1 MHTPEDIGEKVV
13 DPTHLAPDHAPL
25 DIMDSREAASRLVDD
40 LEVLRAERFVS
51 NQENQSRRSKSRNRS
66 HADHEDDA
74 FNTTTSAATAAPH
87 HHHQVPSKSTFLT
100 RVWGRVKKF
109 PRFIRYFTYM
119 TPVAVLLLIPILL
132 DIYAFH
138 YDSKPVGGRNGVQL
152 LWFGIWL
159 EVVWLTLWGARL
171 VTALM
176 PYIFGAIASGIGSS
190 NHHKWK
196 EIGRQLE
203 LHTALFLWLLAVLA
217 SFLPIVNNHRVL
229 GDDFDPTDDLPY
241 IRWINVV
248 NKVIIALFVFS
259 ALNFVVK
266 ILIQWI
272 ATSFHLRTYSLRI
285 AQNRMEI
292 DYLVRL
298 YTYAKT
304 KLEDQDPVWN
314 TPGGGLPSG
323 MRSPMQAI
331 QNNARQAWGKVGDV
345 ANRMAGDFTGRKI
358 LRGNHP
364 QKVVL
369 ELLRSTASSHTLAR
383 VFYRTFVRPEQTT
396 ITLDDMLPA
405 FTVHE
410 DAEACFAVFDKDL
423 NGDISM
429 EELELVCNEIHLEKK
444 AIAASLKDLDS
455 VVKKLD
461 RVFVFIIF
469 VISAIVFAS
478 IISNSAAAALTSTG
492 TVILGLAWV
501 LQATAQE
508 FLQSIIFVFVKH
520 PFDVGDRV
528 TIYGNT
534 GKMMTGDD
542 YYVQEISLLFTE
554 FKKMEGHTVQAPNS
568 LLNTLFILNQR
579 RSNGLAD
586 PIELKMRFGT
596 SEELIEELK
605 TRMTEFVMEHKRD
618 YAPRIITEVRTI
630 DEVYS
635 ITMNF
640 IFFHKSSF
648 QNELLRLQRHNK
660 FAVELMRQMR
670 ELGIEGPRAQQPGGV
685 RDWPIFH
692 QVVHPPAYD
701 GGGVSAGGHGGPGGD
716 FIPPTPTIPRLNSP
730 AMRRRADSRAAV
742 AAAAM
747 PVPDFGDVY
756 DNRRPESGI
765 TRLASIR
772 QVPDHV
778 AGGGGGPLDRVQ
790 SRASGAD
797 SETARRRTL
806 WGRSRSRTNAAPPG
820 SVSHIV

>member
-1 MHTPEDIGEKVV
+1 MHTPEDINEKAI
-13 DPTHLAPDHAPL
+13 DPNHLAPDHAPL
-25 DIMDSREAASRLVDD
+25 DALDSREAASRLVDD

-51 NQENQSRRSKSRNRS
+51 NQENQPRRSKSRNRS
-66 HADHEDDA
+66 HTGPQEDA
-74 FNTTTSAATAAPH
+74 FNTTTSAVPTANHP
-87 HHHQVPSKSTFLT
+87 VPAKSTFLT
-100 RVWGRVKKF
+100 RLWARLKKF

-119 TPVAVLLLIPILL
+119 TPVAILLLIPILL
-132 DIYAFH
+132 DMYAFH
-138 YDSKPVGGRNGVQL
+138 YNSPPVGGRNGVQL

-171 VTALM
+171 LTALM
-176 PYIFGAIASGIGSS
+176 PHLFGAMASGVGSS

-217 SFLPIVNNHRVL
+217 SFSPIINHHRVL
-229 GDDFDPTDDLPY
+229 DGNPKELPY
-241 IRWINVV
+241 IRWIDVV
-248 NKVIIALFVFS
+248 NKVIITLFVFS

-285 AQNRMEI
+285 AQNRIEI
-292 DYLVRL
+292 DFLVRL
-298 YTYAKT
+298 YSYAKT
-304 KLEDQDPVWN
+304 KLEDQDPVWG

-331 QNNARQAWGKVGDV
+331 QNNARQAWGKVGNV
-345 ANRMAGDFTGRKI
+345 ANRVAGDFTGRKI

-369 ELLRSTASSHTLAR
+369 ELLRSTGSSHTLAR
-383 VFYRTFVRPEQTT
+383 VFYRTFVRPDQTT
-396 ITLDDMLPA
+396 ITLEDLYPV

-461 RVFVFIIF
+461 RVFMFIIF
-469 VISAIVFAS
+469 IISAIIFAS
-478 IISNSAAAALTSTG
+478 IISDSAAAALTSTG

-528 TIYGNT
+528 TVYGNT
-534 GKMMTGDD
+534 GAMMRGDD
-542 YYVQEISLLFTE
+542 YYVQEISLLYTE

-568 LLNTLFILNQR
+568 ILNNLFILNQR

-586 PIELKMRFGT
+586 PVELKLRFGT
-596 SEELIEELK
+596 SDELIEELK
-605 TRMTEFVMEHKRD
+605 ARMTDYVMEHKRD
-618 YAPRIITEVRTI
+618 YQPRIITEVRTI

-660 FAVELMRQMR
+660 FAVELMRQIR

-685 RDWPIFH
+685 RDWPIYH

-701 GGGVSAGGHGGPGGD
+701 GPGTGHGD
-716 FIPPTPTIPRLNSP
+716 FMPPTPTVPRLSSP
-730 AMRRRADSRAAV
+730 AMRRRADSRAA
-742 AAAAM
+742 AAAAAS

-756 DNRRPESGI
+756 DNRRPDSAVM

-772 QVPDHV
+772 QAPDHIEGS
-778 AGGGGGPLDRVQ
+778 ALDQVQ
-790 SRASGAD
+790 SKASGAD
-797 SETARRRTL
+797 SERARKRNI
-806 WGRSRSRTNAAPPG
+806 WGRSRSRTNAVAPG
-820 SVSHIV
+820 SATHMV